1 MTWFRPWC
9 ACMSKLVLVCRH
21 GDVLNGSTS
30 SGSGSLPLHEELSN
44 FVGGS
49 CCSVPDMKHEATA
62 AASARSCMH
71 EDSSIQVATLILACS
86 DDFKCIVLFQPAPAT
101 TLARIGHSNKIS
113 LCDGM
118 LRQPY
123 LWLLA
128 G

>member
-1 MTWFRPWC
+1 MTCFRPWC
-9 ACMSKLVLVCRH
+9 ACMGKLMLVCRH

-30 SGSGSLPLHEELSN
+30 SGSGSLPLHKELSN

-62 AASARSCMH
+62 AASARSRMH
-71 EDSSIQVATLILACS
+71 EDSSIQGLVLACS

-118 LRQPY
+118 LPY

>member
-1 MTWFRPWC
+1 MAQPVVGLALCLCTRSS
-9 ACMSKLVLVCRH
+9 AILLVGH
-21 GDVLNGSTS
+21 AA
-30 SGSGSLPLHEELSN
+30 
-44 FVGGS
+44 
-49 CCSVPDMKHEATA
+49 CSVPDMKHEATA

-71 EDSSIQVATLILACS
+71 EDSSIQGLVLACS

-118 LRQPY
+118 LPY